1 MPEDTDQGG
10 EINEPKTDRIGN
22 DFHEG
27 PNPNPGGEID
37 LEGSLIPPYEGR
49 TKGESDEDSS

>member
-1 MPEDTDQGG
+1 MPEDTDQGD

-37 LEGSLIPPYEGR
+37 TEGSLIPPYEGR
-49 TKGESDEDSS
+49 TKGESDED